1 MKKTGYRLAI
11 ATALI
16 AGTTAFAQT
25 PSWTPPADSARCP
38 SKWGAG
44 DERGS
49 GNHMKPQSV
58 LNAVKFIKTGEVVEL
73 GRVLNANMPFFTG
86 RSYKLTT
93 KRIYLG
99 AYFFGSNRLGGNEEV
114 VDAEIGQV
122 GTQFDGFAHI
132 SHENSFYNC
141 FKFDDIATPTGFSKL
156 GIQNTGMLFARGVL
170 IDVAAYKGV
179 DMLPATYEIT
189 VADLEGALQRQN
201 LAVQPGDAILIHTGW
216 GKLWGSDNARYNTSK
231 SRHRDRAAEWLIAK
245 DPILLGSDNVPVEV
259 IPNPDPML
267 VFPVHQLAITV
278 SGVHLL
284 ENLKLDEL
292 AAKRAYEFAFIVQ
305 PLKLE
310 GATGSTVAPVAVR

>member
-1 MKKTGYRLAI
+1 MKYVGNSLII
-11 ATALI
+11 AAAVI
-16 AGTTAFAQT
+16 AGASAFAQT
-25 PSWTPPADSARCP
+25 PSWTPPSDSARCP

-58 LNAVKFIKTGEVVEL
+58 LNAIKFIKTGETIEL
-73 GRVLNANMPFFTG
+73 GRVLNSSMPFFGT
-86 RSYKLTT
+86 RSFKLTT
-93 KRIYLG
+93 RRIYSDS
-99 AYFFGSNRLGGNEEV
+99 YYFGSNRLGANEEI

-132 SHENSFYNC
+132 THENSFYNC
-141 FKFDDIATPTGFSKL
+141 FKFDDIATPSGFTKL
-156 GIQNTGMLFARGVL
+156 GIQNTGTLIARGVL

-179 DMLPATYEIT
+179 EMLPDTYEIT

-201 LAVQPGDAILIHTGW
+201 LTVQAGDAIIINTGW
-216 GKLWGSDNARYNTSK
+216 GKLWGRDNARYSK
-231 SRHRDRAAEWLIAK
+231 SNPGIGVKAAEWLIAK
-245 DPILLGSDNVPVEV
+245 DPMLLGSDNVPVEV
-259 IPNPDPML
+259 VPSPDPLL
-267 VFPVHQLAITV
+267 VNPVHQLAINV
-278 SGVHLL
+278 NGVHLL

-292 AAKRAYEFAFIVQ
+292 AAKRAYEFALIVQ